1 MFIQNNNKIIK
12 EAVTATLEVIGPV
25 SDIFL
30 ITNIIPSDIFIQIRN
45 AYAVIDLNLSISS
58 DFSNYPAALR
68 QELNVSVH
76 YKRFLTKLVNKLDAY
91 LLALEDNLMPYPSAQ
106 LPIVKLAEKY

>member
-12 EAVTATLEVIGPV
+12 EAVTATLEVISPV

-45 AYAVIDLNLSISS
+45 AYAVIDLNLSISNQS
-58 DFSNYPAALR
+58 TP
-68 QELNVSVH
+68 
-76 YKRFLTKLVNKLDAY
+76 
-91 LLALEDNLMPYPSAQ
+91 
-106 LPIVKLAEKY
+106 VKLSSSVCKLGTTHEMEIKKFFRSLLRV